1 LKKLPVKAWVEAG
14 VMIALAVVLH
24 LVKVYQLPAGGSIT
38 AGSMVPLIYIALR
51 YGPGLGMLTGA
62 AYGLID
68 FAFEP
73 FFVHP
78 AQFIL
83 DYPLAFA
90 VLGLAGLIR
99 RWPAAGAAFGVAL
112 RFVCHFVSGVVFFA
126 SSAPKG
132 QNVWVYSAI
141 YNGSY
146 LLPELVISA
155 FLTYLVFAALKRA
168 GYQLRDIRA

>member
-1 LKKLPVKAWVEAG
+1 
-14 VMIALAVVLH
+14 MIALAVILH

-78 AQFIL
+78 VQFIL

-99 RWPAAGAAFGVAL
+99 NRPAVGAAFGVAL
-112 RFVCHFVSGVVFFA
+112 RFVCHVLSGVVFFA
-126 SSAPKG
+126 SSAPQG
-132 QNVWVYSAI
+132 QNVWLYSVI

-155 FLTYLVFAALKRA
+155 VLTYLVFRALRRA
-168 GYQLRDIRA
+168 GFPVRHARS